1 MLIVIVLLATVALR
15 VALVTWAVYLLLPRG
30 ARCRACHTEMLRLR
44 NAFLARFLPVLERR
58 WCLTCGWNGV
68 VRRGTPRLT
77 TPPPHVP
84 TPPSPP
90 TWE

>member
-15 VALVTWAVYLLLPRG
+15 VAIVSFAVYLLLPRG
-30 ARCRACHTEMLRLR
+30 PRCRSCHTEMLRLK
-44 NAFLARFLPVLERR
+44 NAFLARCLPALERR

-68 VRRGTPRLT
+68 VRRRSEAP
-77 TPPPHVP
+77 VP
-84 TPPSPP
+84 TPHAPLPTPP